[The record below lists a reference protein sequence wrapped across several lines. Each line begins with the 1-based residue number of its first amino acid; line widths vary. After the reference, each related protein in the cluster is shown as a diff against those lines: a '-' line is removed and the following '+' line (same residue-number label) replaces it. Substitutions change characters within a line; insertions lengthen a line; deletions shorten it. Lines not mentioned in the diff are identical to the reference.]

1 MKEIQVRAVGKKLE
15 SVEATADHGA
25 ILLNFEDGSYLQIT
39 SNDVLTFMEVAA
51 GAKKRRKR

>member
-1 MKEIQVRAVGKKLE
+1 MGKKLE